1 MIIERTDIGLVSVIR
16 VPSRLTLGQAAAW
29 RHGLRDVIDI
39 GYHHLVLDM
48 SGVEFVDSSGLS
60 VLVAT
65 LKTCRAEGGEVVLL
79 GLTPP
84 VRALVELTRLHH
96 VFEIFGNEEAAVRHL
111 QSRKV
116 A

>member
-1 MIIERTDIGLVSVIR
+1 MNIERTDIGLVSIIR
-16 VPSRLTLGQAAAW
+16 MPTQLTLGQAAAW
-29 RHGLRDVIDI
+29 RHAIRDVIDM
-39 GYHHLVLDM
+39 GYHRLVLDM
-48 SGVEFVDSSGLS
+48 SGVEFIDSTGLS

-65 LKTCRAEGGEVVLL
+65 LKACRAEGGEVVLL

-96 VFEIFGNEEAAVRHL
+96 VFEIFRAEEAAVRHL
-111 QSRKV
+111 EARQV